1 MAESAVSL
9 VIDKLAPLLAQGV
22 QLLKGVYKEVVDI
35 KDDLEAIRA
44 FLKDADSKAEKE
56 GASESVKVWVKQAR
70 EVAYQIEDVID
81 EYNTLHVAQHRDR
94 RVLAVFLTK
103 VSSLVRK
110 LPLRHK
116 IASEIHGV
124 RKTLQRI
131 KDRSEGF
138 RFASSEQG
146 GSSNIVLHDPRL
158 GSHFIEDSELV
169 GIESTKDELI
179 SLLVSGECQRTAIA
193 VVGMG
198 GVGKTTLAKKVYDSY
213 VVKQHSQCRAWIT
226 VSQSYDRV
234 ELLRSTLKKLYEAKK
249 EPFPEAFVTMDAL
262 SLIDELRKY
271 LQQERYLVVFDDVW
285 EIRFWGDVEHALV
298 DNNKGSKILVTTRNE
313 DVANFCRRSSLVHV
327 YQMKSLPQR
336 EAWEL
341 FCKKAFKFDFEGNCP
356 KDLEEF
362 SQDIVRRCG
371 GLPLAI
377 VAVGGL
383 LATKERVIPEWQK
396 VVNSLDSTM
405 ASDPHVEN
413 VTKILSLSFHDLPYD
428 LKACFLYFGML
439 PEDFS
444 IKRTRIIRLWVAQ
457 GFVQEKRGL
466 TLEEAAEEC
475 LNGLIRRSLVQ
486 VDEASMKGIPK
497 TCRVHDLV
505 RDVILS
511 RSEELS
517 FGHVSWNSSALKGIA
532 RHMSISKGGS
542 DNPKGSTRS
551 QTRSVMVFC
560 GAKLQKPII
569 DAIFEKCKLLTTLDF
584 EKCPIDEIPEELGNL
599 LHLKYLSLRETL
611 VSNLPKSIG
620 KLQNLEFLD
629 LSASLVDRL
638 PVEVNRFPKLR
649 YLLGNPKRVL
659 GLLVRGSLGQ
669 LELLQTLFLINAG
682 DDHERKLINEI
693 GMLKQL
699 RKLGIV
705 NLKKENGRDLCIALE
720 NMPHLLS
727 LSIASEGYGV
737 AILDLQAM
745 SSAPLHLQS
754 LRLWGK
760 LERLPEWISR
770 LHNLAKLRLTLT
782 MLMDGDSIKVLQALP
797 NLRFLRFLRGYNGEK
812 MHFEG
817 GGFQKLKSLRLAGLT
832 ELNTII
838 IDQGAIPLL
847 EKLEIGFCQSLKEVP
862 SGIQHL
868 KNLKQLSLAKMSDE
882 FNERLS
888 PNNGQDH
895 WIVKHVPVL
904 QYDGT
909 YDPDDGSSYEAR
921 MKLWFG

>member
-9 VIDKLAPLLAQGV
+9 VIDKLAPLLAQRV

-44 FLKDADSKAEKE
+44 FLKDADSKAERE

-70 EVAYQIEDVID
+70 EVAYQIEDVIE
-81 EYNTLHVAQHRDR
+81 EYNMLHVAQHRDR
-94 RVLAVFLTK
+94 RVLAGFLTK

-116 IASEIHGV
+116 IASEIHDV
-124 RKTLQRI
+124 RNTLQRI

-146 GSSNIVLHDPRL
+146 GSSNIVLHDPRS
-158 GSHFIEDSELV
+158 GSLFIEDSELV

-179 SLLVSGECQRTAIA
+179 SLLVSGECQRTVIA

-213 VVKQHSQCRAWIT
+213 VVKQHFQCHAWIT

-262 SLIDELRKY
+262 SLIDELRKH

-356 KDLEEF
+356 KDLEEL

-383 LATKERVIPEWQK
+383 LATKDRVIPEWQK
-396 VVNSLDSTM
+396 VVSSLDSTM

-428 LKACFLYFGML
+428 LKACFLYVGML

-457 GFVQEKRGL
+457 RFVQEKRGL

-486 VDEASMKGIPK
+486 VDEASMKGIPT

-517 FGHVSWNSSALKGIA
+517 FGHVSWNSSALEGIA
-532 RHMSISKGGS
+532 RHMSIRKGGS

-584 EKCPIDEIPEELGNL
+584 EKCPIDEIPKELGNL
-599 LHLKYLSLRETL
+599 LHLK
-611 VSNLPKSIG
+611 
-620 KLQNLEFLD
+620 
-629 LSASLVDRL
+629 
-638 PVEVNRFPKLR
+638 FPKLR
-649 YLLGNPKRVL
+649 YLLGNPKRGL

-669 LELLQTLFLINAG
+669 LELLQTLYEINAG
-682 DDHERKLINEI
+682 DYHERELINQI

-699 RKLGIV
+699 RKLGIM
-705 NLKKENGRDLCIALE
+705 NLKKENGRDLWLALE
-720 NMPHLLS
+720 NMPHLRS
-727 LSIASEGYGV
+727 LGVGSEGYGV

-770 LHNLAKLRLTLT
+770 LHHLAKLRLTHT

-888 PNNGQDH
+888 PNNGQDY

-909 YDPDDGSSYEAR
+909 YDPDDERSYEAR
-921 MKLWFG
+921 VKLWFG

>member
-22 QLLKGVYKEVVDI
+22 QLLKGVHKEVVDI

-44 FLKDADSKAEKE
+44 FLKDADSKAERE
-56 GASESVKVWVKQAR
+56 GASEGVKVWVKQAR

-81 EYNTLHVAQHRDR
+81 EYSMLHVAQHRDR
-94 RVLAVFLTK
+94 RRVFAGFLTK
-103 VSSLVRK
+103 VTSLVRK

-124 RKTLQRI
+124 RETLQRI

-138 RFASSEQG
+138 RFASSEHG

-179 SLLVSGECQRTAIA
+179 SLLVSGECQRTVIA

-213 VVKQHSQCRAWIT
+213 VVEQHFQYHAWIT
-226 VSQSYDRV
+226 VYQSYNRV
-234 ELLRSTLKKLYEAKK
+234 ELLRSTLEKLYEAKK

-285 EIRFWGDVEHALV
+285 EIGFWGDVENALV

-356 KDLEEF
+356 KDLEEL

-405 ASDPHVEN
+405 ASDPHVKN

-444 IKRTRIIRLWVAQ
+444 IKRSRIIRLWVAQ
-457 GFVQEKRGL
+457 GFVQEKRGFM

-475 LNGLIRRSLVQ
+475 LNELIRRSLVQ

-560 GAKLQKPII
+560 STKLPKPII
-569 DAIFEKCKLLTTLDF
+569 DAIFEKSKLLTALDF
-584 EKCPIDEIPEELGNL
+584 ERCTIGEIPKELGNL
-599 LHLKYLSLRETL
+599 LHLKYLSLRHTI

-629 LSASLVDRL
+629 LSDSLVERL

-649 YLLGNPKRVL
+649 YLLGDPRS
-659 GLLVRGSLGQ
+659 GGGFFVRGSLGQ
-669 LELLQTLFLINAG
+669 LELLQTLYVINAG
-682 DDHERKLINEI
+682 GDHERELINEI
-693 GMLKQL
+693 GMLKRL

-705 NLKKENGRDLCIALE
+705 NMKTKYGRDLCIALE
-720 NMPHLLS
+720 NMPQLRS
-727 LSIASEGYGV
+727 LYVASENSGD

-754 LRLWGK
+754 LALGGK

-770 LHNLAKLRLTLT
+770 LHNLAKLRLTGT
-782 MLMDGDSIKVLQALP
+782 MLMGGDSIKVLQALP
-797 NLRFLRFLRGYNGEK
+797 NLRCLTFHRGYNGEK
-812 MHFEG
+812 MHFEE
-817 GGFQKLKSLRLAGLT
+817 GGFQKLKYLRLARLS
-832 ELNTII
+832 ELNTIT

-847 EKLEIGFCQSLKEVP
+847 EKLEIFFCPSLKEVP

-868 KNLKQLSLAKMSDE
+868 KNLKQLSLTWMSVE

-888 PNNGQDH
+888 PNNGQDY

-904 QYDGT
+904 QYDAN
-909 YDPDDGSSYEAR
+909 DGLEQFYREYR
-921 MKLWFG
+921 

>member
-44 FLKDADSKAEKE
+44 FLKDADSKAERE

-110 LPLRHK
+110 LPLRHE
-116 IASEIHGV
+116 IASEIHGA
-124 RKTLQRI
+124 RKNLQRI

-179 SLLVSGECQRTAIA
+179 SLLVSGECQRTVIA

-213 VVKQHSQCRAWIT
+213 VVKQHFQCHAWIT

-356 KDLEEF
+356 KDLEEL

-396 VVNSLDSTM
+396 VVSSLDSTM

-517 FGHVSWNSSALKGIA
+517 FGHVSWNSSALEGIA

-560 GAKLQKPII
+560 GAKLPKPII

-584 EKCPIDEIPEELGNL
+584 EKCPIDEIPKELGNL
-599 LHLKYLSLRETL
+599 LHLKYLSLRDTR
-611 VSNLPKSIG
+611 VSHLPKSIG

-629 LSASLVDRL
+629 LSYSSVERL

-649 YLLGNPKRVL
+649 YLLGRPKWAF
-659 GLLVRGSLGQ
+659 GFFVRGSLGQ

-720 NMPHLLS
+720 NMPHLRTLCVV
-727 LSIASEGYGV
+727 ASEF
-737 AILDLQAM
+737 ATLDLQPM
-745 SSAPLHLQS
+745 SSAPLYLQS
-754 LRLWGK
+754 LILWGQ

-770 LHNLAKLRLTLT
+770 LHNLAKLRLNDTK
-782 MLMDGDSIKVLQALP
+782 LMDCDSIKVLQALP
-797 NLRFLRFLRGYNGEK
+797 NLRFLRFLRAYNGEK

-838 IDQGAIPLL
+838 IDQGANPLL
-847 EKLEIGFCQSLKEVP
+847 EKLQIGFCRSLKEVP

-888 PNNGQDH
+888 PNNGQDY

-909 YDPDDGSSYEAR
+909 YDPDDESSYGAWV
-921 MKLWFG
+921 KLRFG

>member
-9 VIDKLAPLLAQGV
+9 VIDKLAPLLAQRV
-22 QLLKGVYKEVVDI
+22 QLL
-35 KDDLEAIRA
+35 
-44 FLKDADSKAEKE
+44 
-56 GASESVKVWVKQAR
+56 
-70 EVAYQIEDVID
+70 
-81 EYNTLHVAQHRDR
+81 
-94 RVLAVFLTK
+94 K

-116 IASEIHGV
+116 IASEIHGA

-138 RFASSEQG
+138 
-146 GSSNIVLHDPRL
+146 
-158 GSHFIEDSELV
+158 
-169 GIESTKDELI
+169 
-179 SLLVSGECQRTAIA
+179 
-193 VVGMG
+193 
-198 GVGKTTLAKKVYDSY
+198 
-213 VVKQHSQCRAWIT
+213 
-226 VSQSYDRV
+226 
-234 ELLRSTLKKLYEAKK
+234 
-249 EPFPEAFVTMDAL
+249 
-262 SLIDELRKY
+262 
-271 LQQERYLVVFDDVW
+271 
-285 EIRFWGDVEHALV
+285 
-298 DNNKGSKILVTTRNE
+298 
-313 DVANFCRRSSLVHV
+313 
-327 YQMKSLPQR
+327 
-336 EAWEL
+336 
-341 FCKKAFKFDFEGNCP
+341 
-356 KDLEEF
+356 
-362 SQDIVRRCG
+362 
-371 GLPLAI
+371 
-377 VAVGGL
+377 
-383 LATKERVIPEWQK
+383 
-396 VVNSLDSTM
+396 
-405 ASDPHVEN
+405 
-413 VTKILSLSFHDLPYD
+413 
-428 LKACFLYFGML
+428 
-439 PEDFS
+439 
-444 IKRTRIIRLWVAQ
+444 
-457 GFVQEKRGL
+457 
-466 TLEEAAEEC
+466 
-475 LNGLIRRSLVQ
+475 
-486 VDEASMKGIPK
+486 
-497 TCRVHDLV
+497 
-505 RDVILS
+505 

-584 EKCPIDEIPEELGNL
+584 EKCPIDEIPKELGNL

-629 LSASLVDRL
+629 LSYSLVERL

-649 YLLGNPKRVL
+649 YLLGNPKGGL

-669 LELLQTLFLINAG
+669 LELLQTLYGINA
-682 DDHERKLINEI
+682 
-693 GMLKQL
+693 
-699 RKLGIV
+699 
-705 NLKKENGRDLCIALE
+705 
-720 NMPHLLS
+720 
-727 LSIASEGYGV
+727 EGYGV

-770 LHNLAKLRLTLT
+770 LHHLAKLRLTGT
-782 MLMDGDSIKVLQALP
+782 MLMGGDSIKVLQALP

-909 YDPDDGSSYEAR
+909 YDPDDESSYEAR